1 MRADARLRY
10 DTRTRNGGKFLNTDK
25 SSARV
30 APGGFG
36 WVGGGGGGGGGWQAL
51 GSASRSES
59 LELDLTVVA
68 KLRGEQGGRSVRWST
83 WAESVRSELQE
94 GVGTGWWGFGLRPP
108 RSSSAAATTA
118 ATTAAAATWGGAH
131 LDHRVLSHLVHHL
144 LHGVLDGDIVPLAR
158 ARPVVLA
165 RESDDGHVIIRDLH
179 ALHHRLDLNALRE
192 LAVADHPDRNLR
204 APGSKGQSRVHV
216 CALGAGA
223 LRCGGGHARRQPPP
237 QTPAGWSRTRS

>member
-1 MRADARLRY
+1 M
-10 DTRTRNGGKFLNTDK
+10 
-25 SSARV
+25 
-30 APGGFG
+30 
-36 WVGGGGGGGGGWQAL
+36 WVGGGGVGGVGWQML

-68 KLRGEQGGRSVRWST
+68 QLRAEQGGPSVSWGTGARIRRL
-83 WAESVRSELQE
+83 VRSELQE
-94 GVGTGWWGFGLRPP
+94 GVGTGWWSFGLRLPG
-108 RSSSAAATTA
+108 SSSA
-118 ATTAAAATWGGAH
+118 ATTAAAATAAAAATTWTWGAH
-131 LDHRVLSHLVHHL
+131 LNHRVLSHLVHHL

-179 ALHHRLDLNALRE
+179 ALHDRLHLNALRE

-204 APGSKGQSRVHV
+204 APDSIGQFQVHA

-223 LRCGGGHARRQPPP
+223 LRCGGGHARRRPPP
-237 QTPAGWSRTRS
+237 QTPAG